1 MEVNNSVP
9 VIAVIPTWLQK
20 GMLCRHNMNKRMNT
34 KIILA
39 MMAIFLL
46 SGCSGDDANDAVNKP
61 ASDEISFKIDTEQVV
76 EGHSRA
82 TTFDNREAL
91 QGEGSFKC
99 AAYNAN
105 TLTAYISPVNVN
117 WSSDHWSF
125 SDGSHTWPEGNLD
138 FFAYMPATPPSYI
151 SSGPSYTAD
160 HNVTFSCSD
169 LDVSAIKEF
178 VYAKALGQNK
188 TDNGSGVN
196 LSFQHP
202 FARIKL
208 QWADYDHSRITLTSI
223 KFKDVKKS
231 GNYNESNS
239 PKWAATGD
247 ATDLT
252 FTAINDTWYL
262 VVPQEWAGGIEV
274 KADWAVW
281 GETTSH
287 TLNTTIPA
295 ITWEPGKSYTYTFR
309 ITETDLIVNIAKY
322 TEQW

>member
-1 MEVNNSVP
+1 
-9 VIAVIPTWLQK
+9 
-20 GMLCRHNMNKRMNT
+20 MNT

-138 FFAYMPATPPSYI
+138 FFAYMPADSEDLSETNV
-151 SSGPSYTAD
+151 SGVTYSATNSPVT
-160 HNVTFSCSD
+160 HNVTFTCTD
-169 LDVSAIKEF
+169 LSNSAKEF
-178 VYAKALGQNK
+178 IYATAYGQNK
-188 TDNGSGVN
+188 TDNSSGVN
-196 LSFQHP
+196 LVFQHP